1 MEFLPGLM
9 TFTASLEGFSSAVVK
24 DQISKKPTQ
33 SVTISLSPILDP
45 GTEMRLVMNWG
56 RHHRD
61 LDLYVTQID
70 RLKSNICTINN
81 NKYSLL
87 QKQEN
92 VEVGGIS

>member
-24 DQISKKPTQ
+24 DQISKEPTHQ

-56 RHHRD
+56 HELDLWD
-61 LDLYVTQID
+61 LDLHVTQID
-70 RLKSNICTINN
+70 RLSYNI
-81 NKYSLL
+81 
-87 QKQEN
+87 
-92 VEVGGIS
+92 